1 MNGGLVMRKNWNPN
15 IFFENTYKYFDLCEL
30 INWSMEKCLGWLDLE
45 IRKTLNSS

>member
-1 MNGGLVMRKNWNPN
+1 MNGGLVMKKIGIL
-15 IFFENTYKYFDLCEL
+15 IFFDNAYKYFDLCEL